1 MRANLTFEPRTDQ
14 GLERTENQ
22 DAFGSARFD
31 EIEFFFV
38 CDGMGGHAGGQ
49 LASRLAVE
57 IMTLRLADPA
67 PSVRERVSAAI
78 LDANSRIL
86 EHANANRELRG
97 MGTTAVLVAI
107 EPESRRVHVAHVGDS
122 RAYLVRGNVMRRL
135 TRDHTMVQRLIDDGI
150 IPPEAAKNHPNSN
163 IISRSLGSR
172 EGVEI
177 EFVDDELIA
186 QDGDIFVLCSDG
198 LHGLVEEHEV
208 AQTVATRSAA
218 DAADRLIERAREEGG
233 HDNITVEV
241 IAVGERTGAPPDAF
255 DIAHPLPAPGTRL
268 AMAAEAA
275 QAAASQAVPAVEV
288 AADDETPELA
298 PATVHDD
305 RPHFGLA
312 IVVGAVTAVVL
323 IIALFVRP
331 DLRDGGEADAG
342 SGDGSAATDDS
353 GSTGTPSNSAVVP
366 N

>member
-14 GLERTENQ
+14 GLERSENQ

-31 EIEFFFV
+31 DIEFFFV

-57 IMTLRLADPA
+57 IITARLASPA
-67 PSVRERVSAAI
+67 ASVRERIAAAI
-78 LDANSRIL
+78 LEANARIL
-86 EHANANRELRG
+86 EHANAHRELRG

-135 TRDHTMVQRLIDDGI
+135 TRDHTMVQRLIDDGV

-172 EGVEI
+172 DSVEI
-177 EFVDDELIA
+177 EFLDDDLRVE
-186 QDGDIFVLCSDG
+186 DGDIFVLCSDG
-198 LHGLVEEHEV
+198 LHGLVDEDEIAV
-208 AQTVATRSAA
+208 TVTSRATS
-218 DAADRLIERAREEGG
+218 DAADHLILRAREQGG

-241 IAVGERTGAPPDAF
+241 IAAGLRAAPAPDAF
-255 DIAHPLPAPGTRL
+255 SIVHPPAAPGTRL
-268 AMAAEAA
+268 ALAADAA
-275 QAAASQAVPAVEV
+275 TAAGATPANDAPPDLEPAVE
-288 AADDETPELA
+288 
-298 PATVHDD
+298 HDD
-305 RPHFGLA
+305 RSHLGLA
-312 IVVGAVTAVVL
+312 LVVGAMVAAVL
-323 IIALFVRP
+323 FIALFVRP
-331 DLRDGGEADAG
+331 DLRTDDGSDAG
-342 SGDGSAATDDS
+342 SGDGSAEQQDS
-353 GSTGTPSNSAVVP
+353 SGTTPSNSAVVP